1 VERTLAGLAASLLAA
16 ACVGQSLPATTV
28 KPVAGAPAPS
38 LTFAHDIAPIVYS
51 HCASCHRPGESGPFP
66 LLTFDEVKKHA
77 SQIVTVTQNRY
88 MPPWLPEA
96 GHGDFIDENHLT
108 PEQIRKIA
116 DWVSQGAPEGEKAE
130 IPPLPKFTDGWQL
143 GPPDLIVEAPEAFT
157 LQADGT
163 DVYHNFVLS
172 PKIDRRRFVRA
183 IEVRPGD
190 GPDVKRIVHH
200 ANVILDRSGWGHE
213 QEPSPGAGFPGMEL
227 TNRRS
232 VFDDDG
238 YFLFWRPGGTPDVE
252 PDGLAWTLDPG
263 NDLIVNTHM
272 RPSGKPE
279 QIRPMVGLYF
289 TDKPQTKFRMLIQL
303 EHDGAINI
311 APGVRD
317 FPVSDDFRLP
327 MDVDALAVFAHAHY
341 LATLMEAYA
350 TLPDGTRKWL
360 IRIPSWDQSWQSVY
374 RYREPV
380 FLPKGTLIS
389 MRYHYDNSAA
399 NVRNP
404 NHPPKRV
411 QAGNHATDEM
421 GHLWLQVLP
430 RDAAHQRELVEALSR
445 HTLEKYPDD
454 FPAHMVLGAVLLSRA
469 NAQAAVPVA
478 QAAVR
483 IQPKDAEARNLLGA
497 TLAAVG
503 RVPEAIVQYR
513 EAVALSPDSINARYN
528 LAIALAKAGRYDEAI
543 AEYQRILA
551 VYPNEAE
558 VKRRLEE
565 AQRARR
571 AQPDR

>member
-1 VERTLAGLAASLLAA
+1 VERIRPGFAALLLAPVCAGSLLLL
-16 ACVGQSLPATTV
+16 GQGPSSTV
-28 KPVAGAPAPS
+28 ASAQA
-38 LTFAHDIAPIVYS
+38 LTFAHDIAPIVYE

-66 LLTFDEVKKHA
+66 LLTFEDVKKHA
-77 SQIVTVTQNRY
+77 RQIVTVTESHY
-88 MPPWLPEA
+88 MPPWLPQA
-96 GHGDFIDENHLT
+96 GYGDFAEENRLT
-108 PEQIRKIA
+108 AEQIRKIA
-116 DWVSQGAPEGEKAE
+116 DWAAQGAPEGAEPE
-130 IPPLPKFTDGWQL
+130 IPPVPQFTGGWQL
-143 GPPDLIVEAPEAFT
+143 GPPDLIVEAPQAFT

-163 DVYHNFVLS
+163 DIYHNFVLT
-172 PKIDRRRFVRA
+172 PKIGKRRFVRA
-183 IEVRPGD
+183 IEVRPGE
-190 GPDVKRIVHH
+190 KRIVHH
-200 ANVILDRSGWGHE
+200 ANVIVDRSGWGRE
-213 QEPSPGAGFPGMEL
+213 QEASPGAGFPGMEL

-232 VFDDDG
+232 VFDSDG

-252 PDGLAWTLDPG
+252 PDGFAWTLDPG
-263 NDLIVNTHM
+263 NDLILNTHM
-272 RPSGKPE
+272 RPDGKPE

-289 TDKPQTKFRMLIQL
+289 TDKPQTKSPMLLQL

-360 IRIPSWDQSWQSVY
+360 IRIPAWDQNWQSVY
-374 RYREPV
+374 RYRQPV
-380 FLPKGTLIS
+380 FLPKGAVIS

-430 RDAAHQRELVEALSR
+430 RDPAHQRELVEALSR

-454 FPAHMVLGAVLLSRA
+454 FPAHMTLGAVLLSRA

-483 IQPKDAEARNLLGA
+483 IQPKDAEARNLLGDA
-497 TLAAVG
+497 LGAVG
-503 RVPEAIVQYR
+503 RVPEAIAEYNQ
-513 EAVALSPDSINARYN
+513 AVALNPDFINARFN
-528 LAIALAKAGRYDEAI
+528 LALALVKAGRYDEAI
-543 AEYQRILA
+543 AEYQRILM
-551 VYPNEAE
+551 VYPDDAE
-558 VKRRLEE
+558 LKQRLAE
-565 AQRARR
+565 AQAARKR
-571 AQPDR
+571 

>member
-1 VERTLAGLAASLLAA
+1 MERIRPGFAALLLAPVCAGSLLLL
-16 ACVGQSLPATTV
+16 GQGPSSTV
-28 KPVAGAPAPS
+28 ASAQA
-38 LTFAHDIAPIVYS
+38 LTFAHDIAPIVYE

-66 LLTFDEVKKHA
+66 LLTFEDVKKHA
-77 SQIVTVTQNRY
+77 RQIVTVTESHY
-88 MPPWLPEA
+88 MPPWLPQA
-96 GHGDFIDENHLT
+96 GYGDFAEENRLT
-108 PEQIRKIA
+108 AEQIRKIA
-116 DWVSQGAPEGEKAE
+116 DWAAQGAPEGAEPE
-130 IPPLPKFTDGWQL
+130 IPPVPQFTGGWQL
-143 GPPDLIVEAPEAFT
+143 GPPDLIVEAPQAFT

-163 DVYHNFVLS
+163 DIYHNFVLT
-172 PKIDRRRFVRA
+172 PKIGKRRFVRA
-183 IEVRPGD
+183 IEVRPGE
-190 GPDVKRIVHH
+190 KRIVHH
-200 ANVILDRSGWGHE
+200 ANVIVDRSGWGRE
-213 QEPSPGAGFPGMEL
+213 QEASPGAGFPGMEL

-232 VFDDDG
+232 VFDSDG

-252 PDGLAWTLDPG
+252 PDGFAWTLDPG
-263 NDLIVNTHM
+263 NDLILNTHM
-272 RPSGKPE
+272 RPDGKPE

-289 TDKPQTKFRMLIQL
+289 TDKPQTKSPMLLQL

-360 IRIPSWDQSWQSVY
+360 IRIPAWDQNWQSVY
-374 RYREPV
+374 RYRQPV
-380 FLPKGTLIS
+380 FLPKGAVIS

-430 RDAAHQRELVEALSR
+430 RDPAHQRELVEALSR

-454 FPAHMVLGAVLLSRA
+454 FPAHMTLGAVLLSRA

-483 IQPKDAEARNLLGA
+483 IQPKDAEARNLLGDA
-497 TLAAVG
+497 LGAVG
-503 RVPEAIVQYR
+503 RVPEAIAEYNQ
-513 EAVALSPDSINARYN
+513 AVALNPDFINARFN
-528 LAIALAKAGRYDEAI
+528 LALALVKAGRYDEAI
-543 AEYQRILA
+543 AEYQRILM
-551 VYPNEAE
+551 VYPDDAE
-558 VKRRLEE
+558 LKQRLAE
-565 AQRARR
+565 AQAARKR
-571 AQPDR
+571 